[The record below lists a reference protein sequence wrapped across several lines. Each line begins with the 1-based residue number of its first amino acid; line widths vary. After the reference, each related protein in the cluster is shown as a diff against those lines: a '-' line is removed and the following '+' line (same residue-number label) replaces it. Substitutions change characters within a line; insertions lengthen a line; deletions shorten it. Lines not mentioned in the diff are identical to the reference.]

1 MVIMNTKL
9 KPIVHRIEDNIIALQ
24 AFQDKLENQSS
35 EKEKMIL
42 LDYPTVYIH
51 NWKNSDDYEV
61 YIGESGNVIQRTKQ
75 HYAKSGNV
83 SEWQNQLTRKP
94 ASLYII
100 GHEHFNKSLTL
111 DIENRLML
119 YMMSTDHVKKIHNKN
134 SNPQNRYYTDD
145 EMNEIFRLI
154 WEKLRKTDSALFPKE
169 SAIKDS
175 ALFKASPLHKLT
187 QEQENVKELIIE
199 KVFTALKNKERGQLI
214 FIDGEAGTGKTVLNS
229 STFYEIYLR
238 AENLKKNDLQCCL
251 MVNHDEQ
258 ITVYQQIAEKLGLK
272 DHYGEVV
279 CKPTT
284 FINHHSTDEP
294 IDVAFIDEA
303 HLLLT
308 QGKQSYRGEN
318 QLEDIINRARVT
330 VVMFDE
336 NQILTT
342 EQYWEAKTL
351 EYYRKFAK
359 HKGNYFELKNQMRM
373 AASKETIA
381 WIDNFT
387 KAKKV
392 SEIPVD
398 ETGYEIQIFDL
409 PAELEAAIKKKARE
423 EDCEL
428 SRMIATYDWEYNQK
442 PSKRKRLQKYWEVL
456 IGDWHKP
463 WNRELEKELGRR
475 EKKKI
480 KTLSWAEQPQTIN
493 EVGSTFTI
501 QGFDL
506 NYAGVILGPS
516 VKYRNGEIIFDPDES
531 FNIKATRNRT
541 LSDGTRKKF
550 GEVLFQHEVRVLM
563 TRGVNGLYIYAC
575 DEELRKALKEAVSH

>member
-1 MVIMNTKL
+1 MSIKI
-9 KPIVHRIEDNIIALQ
+9 KPIVHKIDDNMNSLL
-24 AFQDKLENQSS
+24 AFKDKLENRTS
-35 EKEKMIL
+35 EKEKTIM

-75 HYAKSGNV
+75 HYDKARNV
-83 SEWQNQLTRKP
+83 AEWQYLLSRKP

-119 YMMSTDHVKKIHNKN
+119 YMMSIDHVKKIHNKKE
-134 SNPQNRYYTDD
+134 NPQNRYYTDD

-154 WEKLRKTDSALFPKE
+154 WEKLRSTDSILFPKE

-187 QEQENVKELIIE
+187 QEQEYVKEMIID
-199 KVFTALKNKERGQLI
+199 KVFSALENDERGQLI

-229 STFYEIYLR
+229 STFYEIFLR
-238 AENLKKNDLQCCL
+238 AEKLKKDNMQCCL

-258 ITVYQQIAEKLGLK
+258 ITVYQQIVEKLGLK
-272 DHYGEVV
+272 DQYGEVV

-284 FINHHSTDEP
+284 FINHHSADNP

-308 QGKQSYRGEN
+308 QGKQSYRGDN

-342 EQYWEAKTL
+342 EQYWEAKIL
-351 EYYRKFAK
+351 DYYRKIAK
-359 HKGNYFELKNQMRM
+359 QRSSYFELKNQMRM
-373 AASKETIA
+373 AASDETIA

-387 KAKKV
+387 KAKELSK
-392 SEIPVD
+392 IPID
-398 ETGYEIQIFDL
+398 KTGYEIKVFDL
-409 PAELEAAIKKKARE
+409 PAELESAIKKRAKE
-423 EDCEL
+423 EEHEL
-428 SRMIATYDWEYNQK
+428 SRIIATYDWEYNQK
-442 PSKRKRLQKYWEVL
+442 PSKDKRILKYWEVL
-456 IGDWHKP
+456 IGNWHKP
-463 WNRELEKELGRR
+463 WNRELERELGRR

-480 KTLSWAEQPQTIN
+480 KTLSWAEQPQTID

-516 VKYRNGEIIFDPDES
+516 VKYRDGKIIFDPDES

-541 LSDGTRKKF
+541 LSDGTKKKF
-550 GEVLFQHEVRVLM
+550 GEVLIQHEVRVLM

-575 DEELRKALKEAVSH
+575 DEELRKALKEAVLQ